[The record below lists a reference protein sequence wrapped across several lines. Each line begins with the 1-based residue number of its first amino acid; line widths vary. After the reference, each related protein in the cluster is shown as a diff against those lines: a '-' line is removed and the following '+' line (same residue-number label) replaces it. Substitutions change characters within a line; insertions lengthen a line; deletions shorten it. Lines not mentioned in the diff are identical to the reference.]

1 VRQAEEGTEEATA
14 PRDLLSRDLFR
25 DLNRPKENPK
35 GRNPMPAIQVEVS
48 VAANSANSNL
58 FSGSAFEY
66 SRGRNLLSLGVT
78 AAATGTFVTINS
90 GADVVLEESPAFV
103 KTSFPIVPDEM
114 YYNDIMEP
122 FDRLRVSV
130 RNPTGAAV
138 IHRAIALLSPL

>member
-1 VRQAEEGTEEATA
+1 
-14 PRDLLSRDLFR
+14 
-25 DLNRPKENPK
+25 
-35 GRNPMPAIQVEVS
+35 MPAIQVEIS

-138 IHRAIALLSPL
+138 VHRAIALLSPL